1 VIKLPLEFETAK
13 RYLRDDPNSPYAQT
27 VMAAHAYERAIENLL
42 HLEQWPPPHE
52 LIGYLWRCAEKILA
66 DLLKEAK

>member
-1 VIKLPLEFETAK
+1 MKLKLDIETAK
-13 RYLRDDPNSPYAQT
+13 RYLRADPDSSYAQT
-27 VMAAHAYERAIENLL
+27 ALAAHAYERAIENLL

-52 LIGYLWRCAEKILA
+52 LIGYLRRCAEKILA